1 MKHFLIK
8 QSKELQIE
16 ELYEKCGNHS
26 LKLLFGLYRGSY
38 GYLFLS
44 LLFYVIKHSPAWILP
59 VVTAK
64 VVDIAASG
72 NRTEY
77 GKIVVYLLFMVVM
90 TIQNLPT
97 SHLHVHFRSLAI
109 RQVEA
114 ELRGALVRKLQHLSI
129 LYHKQMSSGRLQ
141 SKIMRDVEAVEN
153 LSTQLFIQMVSILLS
168 IGIAL
173 TVTLTHSRIVF
184 VMFIVTIPLSAVAV
198 FLFRKRMQETNQQFR
213 EEVENTSGHVM
224 EMMELIPITRAHAL
238 EEEEIQKMTGYL
250 EQVAENGYRLDV
262 VQNLF
267 GATGWV
273 IFQVSQLL
281 CLGFTSYLAILKK
294 VTIGDVVLYQSYYT
308 TIITQLTN
316 IMNLVPIMAKGF
328 ESLHSIGEVMTSYDE
343 EDYAGKKPVN
353 HIKGEVEFCH
363 VTYQYPESNKPILNN
378 FSLKVKPGETIAL
391 VGESGAG
398 KSTVLNMLIGFLK
411 PDSGAVVLDG
421 EDMRN
426 LDLRSFRRH
435 LAVVPQETILFSGTV
450 RENITYGSADVTDKE
465 LWKVLKAANLDEI
478 VKNLP
483 HGLDTNLGEHG
494 GCLSGGQRQRISIAR
509 SLLRNPDI
517 ILWDEATSALDNISE
532 RKVQQAFEEL
542 SKGKTTF
549 IVAHRLSTIRN
560 VKKIMVMKDGEC
572 VEEGD
577 YETLMEKRGV
587 FWEMQ
592 NMNSGNLTTYNWR

>member
-16 ELYEKCGNHS
+16 KLYEKCGNHS

-64 VVDIAASG
+64 VVDLAASG

-184 VMFIVTIPLSAVAV
+184 VMFIVTIPLSALAV

-343 EDYAGKKPVN
+343 EDYVGKKPVN

-465 LWKVLKAANLDEI
+465 LWKVLKAANLDEV

-483 HGLDTNLGEHG
+483 HGLETNLGEHG

>member
-16 ELYEKCGNHS
+16 KLYEKCGNHS

-64 VVDIAASG
+64 VVDLAASG

-184 VMFIVTIPLSAVAV
+184 VMFIVTIPLSALAV

-343 EDYAGKKPVN
+343 EDYVGKKPVN

-465 LWKVLKAANLDEI
+465 LWKVLKAANLDEV

>member
-16 ELYEKCGNHS
+16 KLYEKCGNHS

-64 VVDIAASG
+64 VVDLAASG

-184 VMFIVTIPLSAVAV
+184 VMFIVTIPLSAIAV

-213 EEVENTSGHVM
+213 KEVENTSGHVM

-353 HIKGEVEFCH
+353 RIKGEVEFCH

-465 LWKVLKAANLDEI
+465 LWKVLKAANLDEV

>member
-16 ELYEKCGNHS
+16 KLYEKCGNHS

-64 VVDIAASG
+64 VVDLAASG

-184 VMFIVTIPLSAVAV
+184 VMFIVTIPLSALAV

-343 EDYAGKKPVN
+343 EDYVGKKPVN

-363 VTYQYPESNKPILNN
+363 VTYQYPESNKPILKN

-465 LWKVLKAANLDEI
+465 LWKVLKAANLDEV

>member
-26 LKLLFGLYRGSY
+26 LKLLLGLYRGSY

-184 VMFIVTIPLSAVAV
+184 VMFIVTIPLSALAV

-343 EDYAGKKPVN
+343 EDYVGKKPVN

-363 VTYQYPESNKPILNN
+363 VTYQYPESNKPILKN

-411 PDSGAVVLDG
+411 PDSGVVVLDG

-465 LWKVLKAANLDEI
+465 LWKVLKAANLDEV

-592 NMNSGNLTTYNWR
+592 NMNSGNLTT

>member
-1 MKHFLIK
+1 MKYFLID

-59 VVTAK
+59 VITAK

-90 TIQNLPT
+90 TIQNLTT

-224 EMMELIPITRAHAL
+224 EMMELIPITRA
-238 EEEEIQKMTGYL
+238 
-250 EQVAENGYRLDV
+250 
-262 VQNLF
+262 
-267 GATGWV
+267 
-273 IFQVSQLL
+273 
-281 CLGFTSYLAILKK
+281 
-294 VTIGDVVLYQSYYT
+294 
-308 TIITQLTN
+308 IT
-316 IMNLVPIMAKGF
+316 
-328 ESLHSIGEVMTSYDE
+328 
-343 EDYAGKKPVN
+343 
-353 HIKGEVEFCH
+353 
-363 VTYQYPESNKPILNN
+363 
-378 FSLKVKPGETIAL
+378 
-391 VGESGAG
+391 
-398 KSTVLNMLIGFLK
+398 
-411 PDSGAVVLDG
+411 
-421 EDMRN
+421 
-426 LDLRSFRRH
+426 
-435 LAVVPQETILFSGTV
+435 
-450 RENITYGSADVTDKE
+450 
-465 LWKVLKAANLDEI
+465 
-478 VKNLP
+478 LP
-483 HGLDTNLGEHG
+483 
-494 GCLSGGQRQRISIAR
+494 
-509 SLLRNPDI
+509 
-517 ILWDEATSALDNISE
+517 
-532 RKVQQAFEEL
+532 
-542 SKGKTTF
+542 
-549 IVAHRLSTIRN
+549 
-560 VKKIMVMKDGEC
+560 
-572 VEEGD
+572 
-577 YETLMEKRGV
+577 
-587 FWEMQ
+587 
-592 NMNSGNLTTYNWR
+592 

>member
-1 MKHFLIK
+1 MKHFLID

-59 VVTAK
+59 VITAK

-97 SHLHVHFRSLAI
+97 SHLHVHFRSLTI

-328 ESLHSIGEVMTSYDE
+328 ESLNSIGEVMTFYDE
-343 EDYAGKKPVN
+343 EDYMGKKPVN

-411 PDSGAVVLDG
+411 PNSGEVVLDG

-465 LWKVLKAANLDEI
+465 LWKVLKAANLDEV

-592 NMNSGNLTTYNWR
+592 NMNS